1 METSYVVLT
10 FESAT
15 KTSNETSSAVLS
27 LGAIFLLGTIC
38 CKMIFGVFL
47 SGVKGEQLIINSDLN
62 QLKNKEYS
70 EFERSELNG

>member
-15 KTSNETSSAVLS
+15 KTSNEISSAVLS
-27 LGAIFLLGTIC
+27 LGAIFLLGTVC

-47 SGVKGEQLIINSDLN
+47 SGVKGEQ
-62 QLKNKEYS
+62 
-70 EFERSELNG
+70 